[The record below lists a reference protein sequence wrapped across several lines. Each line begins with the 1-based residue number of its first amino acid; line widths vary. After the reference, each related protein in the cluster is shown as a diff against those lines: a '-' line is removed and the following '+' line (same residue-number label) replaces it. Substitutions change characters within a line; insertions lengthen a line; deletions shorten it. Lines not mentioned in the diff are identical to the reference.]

1 MVPPLPPNWVM
12 ALGVLDLPEP
22 MPMPALAFRVL
33 RQLQERGCAYVEND
47 GSDEMKE
54 AIHMLIGILSQREDV
69 RCLQETLILFQPAT
83 IANADSAKGWLFF
96 GPERMTV
103 Q

>member
-12 ALGVLDLPEP
+12 AIAVLDLPEP

-33 RQLQERGCAYVEND
+33 RHLQETGCAYVEND
-47 GSDEMKE
+47 GSEEMKE
-54 AIHMLIGILSQREDV
+54 AIHMLIGILSEREDV
-69 RCLQETLILFQPAT
+69 KCLQETLVLFQPAT

-96 GPERMTV
+96 GPKRMTV